1 MIKSTMFNLGI
12 VDGTLVVKCYDKWT
26 KDSVHRVLQNID
38 YFTREQKNIL
48 FDLSDV
54 TSFDSAGAL
63 VVLHIQKVIQDNGFR
78 FDINGLDSKKSS
90 LIKLCNTYDVTLD
103 VASAQNA
110 QKTKYSIDK
119 YKIFDIFGRY
129 IINSTTV
136 LIAFLSFVGGAFV
149 HLIKSILNPKK
160 IRFSATIYH
169 IEQSGLYAVPII
181 VITSLLI
188 GVVLA
193 YQGAVQLAQFGAN
206 IFIVEMIGIA
216 ATRELAPMIAAIVIA
231 GRSASSFSA
240 QIGVMKLTDEV
251 DAMKTMGFTPWEF
264 LVLPRVIALMIAVP
278 LLVIVADITSIL
290 GGMLIAYS
298 ELGISYIEF
307 IDRFKE
313 TVALKHILI
322 GLIKAPVFGFIIAM
336 IGCFRGFEINSS
348 TESVGKYTTI
358 SVVNAIFWVIAFN
371 ALFSIVLTE
380 IGI

>member
-1 MIKSTMFNLGI
+1 MFNLGI